1 MELCE
6 TGTLSDLIEAKKKFD
21 LKITEEQIWK
31 IISQFC
37 IALAVMNS
45 KGIAHR
51 DVKDSN
57 IFIDKNHNLK
67 LGLNK
72 CRIVCIIIF
81 SGDFGLSKMASFD
94 SQRLNTML
102 LGTVFADFLFI
113 IIR

>member
-6 TGTLSDLIEAKKKFD
+6 TGTLSDLIEASKKFD
-21 LKITEEQIWK
+21 LHPTEEQIWK

-51 DVKDSN
+51 DVKDNN

-72 CRIVCIIIF
+72 CRI
-81 SGDFGLSKMASFD
+81 A
-94 SQRLNTML
+94 L
-102 LGTVFADFLFI
+102 LYFF
-113 IIR
+113 